1 MYMYL
6 CVQIQ
11 TCLQV
16 FVPPGGLALHPTQHN
31 NLQTSLVCF
40 SEREKDRWWQSF
52 NRPMKTNPEMLIL
65 TKIKTRHVKMY
76 NANIYSVQWAAYSTY
91 FSLTHIHMDL
101 NMHEQC
107 GRHLNTVPE
116 ALVVTLNVLDASAEF
131 SPSRP
136 ALQSLSPLLH
146 PASLVPLPGEPLNPG
161 EEHIVSTCLSAHA
174 R

>member
-1 MYMYL
+1 MCTCTCVFIFRRASRCLFLQAVWL
-6 CVQIQ
+6 CIRLN
-11 TCLQV
+11 TTICK
-16 FVPPGGLALHPTQHN
+16 H
-31 NLQTSLVCF
+31 LVCF

-52 NRPMKTNPEMLIL
+52 NRPMKTNLEMLIL

-76 NANIYSVQWAAYSTY
+76 NANIYSVQRAAYSTY